1 MQRPQSD
8 SDEFAWNIYQKFYG
22 NQLDIQHKHLTFTHN
37 NRKLDVDV
45 AGDVCFNVKLKLN
58 NRYTLLGSVIKE
70 EPDFNKIQSLLE
82 QLLYSPM
89 NISLLPKTGGLNT
102 IKGQFTCDRFDS
114 FIWLLDAY
122 YHGLRAPILNRG
134 TKNSYIG
141 NQNILDTFLS
151 EIGSVHNF
159 CKLFYGITKRNYIND
174 LISLGK
180 GAITKPL
187 DYYTYLD
194 KAILFWKCRLAVYKG
209 KNILTDEEINVYT
222 NLLDE
227 LSETVKKAINTNIKN

>member
-22 NQLDIQHKHLTFTHN
+22 KQLDIQHKLLTVTN
-37 NRKLDVDV
+37 ITSGIDV

-58 NRYTLLGSVIKE
+58 KRYTLLGSVIKE
-70 EPDFNKIQSLLE
+70 EPDIEKIKPLLE

-89 NISLLPKTGGLNT
+89 NISLLPKTGGLNN

-122 YHGLRAPILNRG
+122 YNGLRAPILNRG
-134 TKNSYIG
+134 TKNSYIS
-141 NQNILDTFLS
+141 NQKELDDFLTA
-151 EIGSVHNF
+151 IKCVKNF
-159 CKLFYGITKRNYIND
+159 CELFYGITDSNYIKE
-174 LISLGK
+174 LIFSGEK
-180 GAITKPL
+180 AITEPS
-187 DYYTYLD
+187 DYYTYLQ
-194 KAILFWKCRLAVYKG
+194 KAILFWRYRLDIYKN
-209 KNILTDEEINVYT
+209 KKILTNEEINVYT

-227 LSETVKKAINTNIKN
+227 LSKTIV

>member
-8 SDEFAWNIYQKFYG
+8 SDEIAWNIYQKFYG
-22 NQLDIQHKHLTFTHN
+22 NQLNIQHKHLTFTHN
-37 NRKLDVDV
+37 DRKIDVDV

-70 EPDFNKIQSLLE
+70 EPDFNKIKSLLE

-89 NISLLPKTGGLNT
+89 NISLLPKTGGLNN

-122 YHGLRAPILNRG
+122 YSGLRAPILNRG

-141 NQNILDTFLS
+141 NQKKLDDFLTA
-151 EIGSVHNF
+151 IKSVENF
-159 CKLFYGITKRNYIND
+159 CKLFYGITDSNYINE
-174 LISLGK
+174 LISLGEK
-180 GAITKPL
+180 AITEPS
-187 DYYTYLD
+187 DYYTYLQ
-194 KAILFWKCRLAVYKG
+194 KAIYFWKCRLDIYKD
-209 KNILTDEEINVYT
+209 KKTLTNKEINVYT

-227 LSETVKKAINTNIKN
+227 LSETVKCDEYKY

>member
-1 MQRPQSD
+1 MQGPQSD

-22 NQLDIQHKHLTFTHN
+22 DQLDIQNKHLTFTHI
-37 NRKLDVDV
+37 DSEIDV

-58 NRYTLLGSVIKE
+58 KRYTLLGSVIKE
-70 EPDFNKIQSLLE
+70 EPDFNKIKSLLE

-89 NISLLPKTGGLNT
+89 NISLLPKTGGLNN

-122 YHGLRAPILNRG
+122 YNGLRAPILNRG

-141 NQNILDTFLS
+141 NQKKLDNFLTAIKCV
-151 EIGSVHNF
+151 ENF
-159 CKLFYGITKRNYIND
+159 CKLFYGITDSNYIKE
-174 LISLGK
+174 LISSGK
-180 GAITKPL
+180 KTITEPC
-187 DYYTYLD
+187 DYYKYLQ
-194 KAILFWKCRLAVYKG
+194 KAIFFWKSRLAVYKG

-227 LSETVKKAINTNIKN
+227 LSKTVKKAMNTNIKN

>member
-22 NQLDIQHKHLTFTHN
+22 DPLDIQNKHLTFTHIDS
-37 NRKLDVDV
+37 KIDVDV

-58 NRYTLLGSVIKE
+58 NRYTLLGSIIKE
-70 EPDFNKIQSLLE
+70 EPDFNKIKSLLE

-89 NISLLPKTGGLNT
+89 NISLLPKTGGLNN

-122 YHGLRAPILNRG
+122 YSGLRAPILNRG

-141 NQNILDTFLS
+141 NQKKLDDFLTA
-151 EIGSVHNF
+151 IKSVENF
-159 CKLFYGITKRNYIND
+159 CKLFYGITDSKYIKK
-174 LISLGK
+174 LISSGK
-180 GAITKPL
+180 KAITEPC
-187 DYYTYLD
+187 DYYKYLQ
-194 KAILFWKCRLAVYKG
+194 KAIFFWKCRLAVYNG

-227 LSETVKKAINTNIKN
+227 LSKTVKKAMNTNIKN